1 MRPERLTFLVPPH
14 PLLTADWIPK
24 GIIKGSFLQE
34 VPHITLPPLNH
45 ICSAIS
51 SSSTCSNFALEK
63 KKSLSVEIFFF
74 ILQLSV
80 VTFPSTE
87 TSHSTSFLYW
97 WESITDLHT
106 CGCMFF
112 TVPALQMCLI
122 LNHFT
127 DYLLENHCLSYHISF
142 NGHTKGNKTP
152 DLWDLRYLYKIFR
165 FSSWNTKAMIIST
178 GLFRMFMMIFSSFH
192 CKLHVV

>member
-127 DYLLENHCLSYHISF
+127 DYLLENQLIIPYLLQWSHKGKQNTRSLGSEVFIQEIQIQFMKHKSYDH
-142 NGHTKGNKTP
+142 
-152 DLWDLRYLYKIFR
+152 LYRVVQDVYDDIFL
-165 FSSWNTKAMIIST
+165 FS
-178 GLFRMFMMIFSSFH
+178 L
-192 CKLHVV
+192 